1 MKRYGMMGGTFNPI
15 HLAHLYIA
23 YEAKEELNLDK
34 IIFMVA
40 GNPPHKKESKVI
52 DSKYRYN
59 MVQKAIEGY
68 EGFEISDY
76 EIKKNGYSY
85 TYETLQYLKKQE
97 DNVEVFFIAGADSL
111 MAIEKWSNTDL
122 VLNNCTFVAFNR
134 GEYNKSILEE
144 QKYKLEKKYT
154 SEQIIDTLRKMNV
167 TKLKEGL
174 GYIPSYTR
182 TDLTDL
188 LHELFG
194 FETDREIIKRSTM
207 RNIIKYTKE
216 HHI

>member
-85 TYETLQYLKKQE
+85 TYETLQYLKKQD

-111 MAIEKWSNTDL
+111 MDIEKWSNTDL

-134 GEYNKSILEE
+134 GEHNKSILEE
-144 QKYKLEKKYT
+144 QKYKLEKKYNAK
-154 SEQIIDTLRKMNV
+154 IVILNV
-167 TKLKEGL
+167 TDMDISSSMIRERIANGKRVDFFLPEEVKKYISENKL
-174 GYIPSYTR
+174 YR
-182 TDLTDL
+182 
-188 LHELFG
+188 
-194 FETDREIIKRSTM
+194 RE
-207 RNIIKYTKE
+207 
-216 HHI
+216 

>member
-40 GNPPHKKESKVI
+40 RNTPHKKESKII

-85 TYETLQYLKKQE
+85 TYETLQYLKKQD

-111 MAIEKWSNTDL
+111 MAIEKWRNTDL

-144 QKYKLEKKYT
+144 QKYKLEKKYDAK
-154 SEQIIDTLRKMNV
+154 IVILNV
-167 TKLKEGL
+167 TDIDISSSMIRERIANGKRVDFFLPEEVKK
-174 GYIPSYTR
+174 YISENNLYR
-182 TDLTDL
+182 
-188 LHELFG
+188 
-194 FETDREIIKRSTM
+194 RE
-207 RNIIKYTKE
+207 
-216 HHI
+216 

>member
-85 TYETLQYLKKQE
+85 TYETLQYLKKQD

-111 MAIEKWSNTDL
+111 MAIEKWRNTDL

-144 QKYKLEKKYT
+144 QKYKLEKKYDAK
-154 SEQIIDTLRKMNV
+154 IVILNV
-167 TKLKEGL
+167 TDIDISSSMIRERIANGKRVDFFLPEEVKKYISENKL
-174 GYIPSYTR
+174 YR
-182 TDLTDL
+182 
-188 LHELFG
+188 
-194 FETDREIIKRSTM
+194 RE
-207 RNIIKYTKE
+207 
-216 HHI
+216 

>member
-40 GNPPHKKESKVI
+40 GNPPKKKESKVI

-144 QKYKLEKKYT
+144 QKYKLEKKYDAK
-154 SEQIIDTLRKMNV
+154 IVILNV
-167 TKLKEGL
+167 TDIDISSSMIRERIANGKRVDFFLPEEVKKYISENKL
-174 GYIPSYTR
+174 YR
-182 TDLTDL
+182 
-188 LHELFG
+188 
-194 FETDREIIKRSTM
+194 RE
-207 RNIIKYTKE
+207 
-216 HHI
+216 

>member
-23 YEAKEELNLDK
+23 YEAKEVLELDK
-34 IIFMVA
+34 VIFMVA
-40 GNPPHKKESKVI
+40 GNPPHKKESPVI
-52 DSKYRYN
+52 DSKYRN
-59 MVQKAIEGY
+59 DMVKKAIEGY

-97 DNVEVFFIAGADSL
+97 DNIEVFFIAGADSL

-144 QKYKLEKKYT
+144 QKYKLEKKYDAK
-154 SEQIIDTLRKMNV
+154 IVILNV
-167 TKLKEGL
+167 TDIDISSSMIRERIANGKRVDFFLPEEVKKYISENKL
-174 GYIPSYTR
+174 YR
-182 TDLTDL
+182 
-188 LHELFG
+188 
-194 FETDREIIKRSTM
+194 RE
-207 RNIIKYTKE
+207 
-216 HHI
+216 

>member
-1 MKRYGMMGGTFNPI
+1 M
-15 HLAHLYIA
+15 
-23 YEAKEELNLDK
+23 
-34 IIFMVA
+34 
-40 GNPPHKKESKVI
+40 
-52 DSKYRYN
+52 
-59 MVQKAIEGY
+59 KAIEGY

-144 QKYKLEKKYT
+144 QKYKLEKKY
-154 SEQIIDTLRKMNV
+154 
-167 TKLKEGL
+167 
-174 GYIPSYTR
+174 
-182 TDLTDL
+182 DLCL
-188 LHELFG
+188 SLFLFNG
-194 FETDREIIKRSTM
+194 
-207 RNIIKYTKE
+207 
-216 HHI
+216 

>member
-97 DNVEVFFIAGADSL
+97 DNIEVFFIAGADSL

-144 QKYKLEKKYT
+144 QKYKLEKKYDAK
-154 SEQIIDTLRKMNV
+154 IVILNV
-167 TKLKEGL
+167 TDISSSMIRERIANGKRVDFFLPEEVKKYISENKL
-174 GYIPSYTR
+174 YR
-182 TDLTDL
+182 
-188 LHELFG
+188 
-194 FETDREIIKRSTM
+194 RE
-207 RNIIKYTKE
+207 
-216 HHI
+216 

>member
-40 GNPPHKKESKVI
+40 GNPPHTKESKII
-52 DSKYRYN
+52 DSKYRYT

-85 TYETLQYLKKQE
+85 TYETLQYLKKQD

-111 MAIEKWSNTDL
+111 MAIEKWRNTDL

-144 QKYKLEKKYT
+144 QKYKLEKKYDAK
-154 SEQIIDTLRKMNV
+154 IVILNV
-167 TKLKEGL
+167 TDIDISSSMIRERIANGKRVDFFLPEEVKKYISENKL
-174 GYIPSYTR
+174 YR
-182 TDLTDL
+182 
-188 LHELFG
+188 
-194 FETDREIIKRSTM
+194 RE
-207 RNIIKYTKE
+207 
-216 HHI
+216 